1 MSTQIYR
8 SRQEYR
14 YPTTFDLGRKAGW
27 VADQGLPSCMT
38 GLCSG
43 MNLRRIWFPIHCLSA
58 ISPLYTEFL

>member
-27 VADQGLPSCMT
+27 VADKGAAQLHDRSLQWDEPAEDLVSDPLPV
-38 GLCSG
+38 G
-43 MNLRRIWFPIHCLSA
+43 NLPVV
-58 ISPLYTEFL
+58 Y